1 MKRSKKHGSSAEHAK
16 FRVEDLPYR
25 PCVGVVLINREGL
38 VFVGR
43 RKKEAGPEHVDDRHA
58 WQMPQGG
65 IDQGEDPYTA
75 ALREL
80 AEETNVTSVSLLAET
95 PDWLTYDLPADVI
108 GIAWKGRFRGQ
119 KQKWFAFRFEGD
131 ETEIDIANPS
141 GGHKAEFDA
150 WRWEPMENLPA
161 LIIPFKR
168 PVYESVVAAFA
179 NLAS

>member
-43 RKKEAGPEHVDDRHA
+43 RKREAGPEHVDDRHA

-65 IDQGEDPYTA
+65 IDRGEDPYVA

-80 AEETNVTSVSLLAET
+80 QEENNVTSTKLLAEA
-95 PDWLTYDLPADVI
+95 PDWFAYDLPGPVA
-108 GIAWKGRFRGQ
+108 GRAWRGKYRGQ
-119 KQKWFAFRFEGD
+119 TQRWFALRF
-131 ETEIDIANPS
+131 
-141 GGHKAEFDA
+141 
-150 WRWEPMENLPA
+150 
-161 LIIPFKR
+161 
-168 PVYESVVAAFA
+168 V
-179 NLAS
+179 